1 MSAFR
6 TTLAFALVMSASL
19 AFGQIDSN
27 AVTVTASRNAN
38 LQPDQVLF
46 GVGVTSGFNVSL
58 DDVVAALA
66 GSGITVANFSSVS
79 SQQGIPAFNP
89 GSVVTPP
96 PLMLQWTFALPASLS
111 KLKDTAATL
120 TTVQQNIAKKNAGL
134 TMSFSV
140 QGTQVSQQLQQ
151 SQPCVVA
158 DLIADARVQ
167 AQKLADAAGLA
178 LGQILGLSSP
188 VSSIAGSNNSSLSSF
203 LIGVPFPPSICA
215 VTVKFAL
222 IRL

>member
-1 MSAFR
+1 MVIRILS
-6 TTLAFALVMSASL
+6 LLLVLSASL

-38 LQPDQVLF
+38 LQADTVLF
-46 GVGVTSGFNVSL
+46 GVTITSGVNVGL

-66 GSGITVANFSSVS
+66 GSGVTTANLSSVS
-79 SQQGIPAFNP
+79 SPQFIVALSP
-89 GSVVTPP
+89 VTQPP
-96 PLMLQWTFALPASLS
+96 PPILQWTFALPVPLA
-111 KLKDTAATL
+111 KLKDTATTL
-120 TTVQQNIAKKNAGL
+120 NTVQQNIAKKNNGL

-158 DLIADARVQ
+158 DLIADARAQ
-167 AQKLADAAGLA
+167 AQKLADAAGLS
-178 LGQILGLSSP
+178 LGSILAMSSP
-188 VSSIAGSNNSSLSSF
+188 VTSIAGSNNASLSSF
-203 LIGVPFPPSICA
+203 LIGVQFPPSICA

>member
-46 GVGVTSGFNVSL
+46 GVGVTSGLNVSL

-178 LGQILGLSSP
+178 LGQILALSSP
-188 VSSIAGSNNSSLSSF
+188 VSSIAGSNSASLASF
-203 LIGVPFPPSICA
+203 LIGVQPPLSICA